1 MSDPAGIGVYL
12 GAGIVFGVIC
22 MIISISR
29 GQQAWIGFLLGFFF
43 TCFGLVAVIVM
54 TSNAAGGRVRGV
66 PPPHPHSQWLADPT
80 GRHQYRLWDGQQWSG
95 HVSDSGRSGFDP
107 LS

>member
-1 MSDPAGIGVYL
+1 MDFGVTVAAYF
-12 GAGIVFGVIC
+12 GAGIIFGVIC
-22 MIISISR
+22 MVIAAGK

-43 TCFGLVAVIVM
+43 TCGGLVAVLIM
-54 TSNAAGGRVRGV
+54 NGDARAQGI
-66 PPPHPHSQWLADPT
+66 PPPNPNSQWLADPT
-80 GRHQYRLWDGQQWSG
+80 GRHQYRLWDGRQWSG